1 MKQKSI
7 ILSASGLKNLVIND
21 ENKSENEFLFIIGDK
36 KIQMHNFFAEFIS
49 PAVSHIHHCD
59 PTITSMILSNKK
71 VLNNLLTENTIDQ
84 INKLSHGDSISIDKE
99 EEISSLR
106 YLSVIFGNEELFN
119 KINEISPSNK
129 KKKNVSQLIEEI
141 EIYSQIN
148 PNFSSFNYSSLI
160 DEISKELSSSN
171 NERLP
176 KIPKQIFYSIITN
189 KNFKSDDEDA
199 LFDMIND
206 LFSEEDL
213 DNDESELDIIQF
225 YESIDIKKLSSKKFA
240 EFITKLDYTK
250 MRSDL
255 WHKLCEIF
263 IEKFQ
268 VISQK
273 DKKFEFDGNNNNRFK
288 GIINYLRGEQKINVC
303 DAEIVNV
310 TASSFNSNRL
320 PKNAVDF
327 DSKNYFLSDNNYPWL
342 KYDFKDKK
350 IRPTSYSI
358 MTRDDS
364 DNQNPVNWCIEVS
377 NTDKDNDWKIIDT
390 RKNVSSVSKRNQ
402 SDTFDIS
409 TKLPDNES
417 YRYVRFRSNGKSS
430 GNGNYLYIAISS
442 IEYFGTLVE

>member
-1 MKQKSI
+1 M
-7 ILSASGLKNLVIND
+7 
-21 ENKSENEFLFIIGDK
+21 
-36 KIQMHNFFAEFIS
+36 
-49 PAVSHIHHCD
+49 
-59 PTITSMILSNKK
+59 
-71 VLNNLLTENTIDQ
+71 
-84 INKLSHGDSISIDKE
+84 
-99 EEISSLR
+99 
-106 YLSVIFGNEELFN
+106 
-119 KINEISPSNK
+119 
-129 KKKNVSQLIEEI
+129 
-141 EIYSQIN
+141 
-148 PNFSSFNYSSLI
+148 
-160 DEISKELSSSN
+160 
-171 NERLP
+171 
-176 KIPKQIFYSIITN
+176 
-189 KNFKSDDEDA
+189 
-199 LFDMIND
+199 
-206 LFSEEDL
+206 
-213 DNDESELDIIQF
+213 
-225 YESIDIKKLSSKKFA
+225 
-240 EFITKLDYTK
+240 
-250 MRSDL
+250 
-255 WHKLCEIF
+255 
-263 IEKFQ
+263 
-268 VISQK
+268 
-273 DKKFEFDGNNNNRFK
+273 
-288 GIINYLRGEQKINVC
+288 RGEQKINVC